1 MEEKL
6 NKIIGLLEEIAEINN
21 IPVKSSSL
29 NWCEAE
35 RTTMMELYYQGYSTS
50 KIAILLSKEFNT
62 KRSTYAINLAVV
74 EHIKKEEASK
84 RKTLKAP
91 VIEVKEPKSILDGI
105 YDEEPPF

>member
-21 IPVKSSSL
+21 IPVKSSGL

-35 RTTMMELYYQGYSTS
+35 RTAMMELYYQGYSTS
-50 KIAILLSKEFNT
+50 KIAIMLSKEFNT

-74 EHIKKEEASK
+74 DYIKKEASIQ
-84 RKTLKAP
+84 RGTLEVPIA
-91 VIEVKEPKSILDGI
+91 EVKNPKNILDGI